1 MKRTIS
7 KKEIRSRRIKT
18 KIRAITS
25 RPRLCVSRSNKHI
38 FAQIIDD
45 SKGITLVSAGDLKTR
60 GKIKKTESAKSVG
73 LELAR
78 AAQAQKIKEVAFD
91 RGGRKFHGRV
101 KALAEGAKEGGLK
114 F

>member
-7 KKEIRSRRIKT
+7 KKEIRSKRIRA
-18 KIRAITS
+18 KIRAVTD
-25 RPRLCVSRSNKHI
+25 RPRLCVSRSNKYI

-45 SKGITLVSAGDLKTR
+45 SKGITLVSAGDLKT
-60 GKIKKTESAKSVG
+60 KAQIKKTESAKNVG

-78 AAQAQKIKEVAFD
+78 AAQAQKIKEVVFD

-101 KALAEGAKEGGLK
+101 KALAEGAKEGGLI

>member
-7 KKEIRSRRIKT
+7 KKEIRSRRIRT
-18 KIRAITS
+18 KIRAITN

-45 SKGITLVSAGDLKTR
+45 SKGITLVSAGDLKT
-60 GKIKKTESAKSVG
+60 KAQIKKTESAKNVG

-78 AAQAQKIKEVAFD
+78 AAQAQKIKKVAFD